1 MDEIKVIDIKIFP
14 YRRLKPETTE
24 KILNKILEK
33 KKIFRIIIHGE
44 SLPKIIGFGPARGT
58 KVNHPDRKVI
68 KVKKEELELFVS
80 VGVIIITV
88 DIEEVNLF
96 LKDLDVIL
104 SKTLNF
110 KYEILVGIF
119 TKTSTTVS
127 DYLKYGL
134 GFEQNIDPRMIGLVD
149 PNARSKETVKL
160 INGD

>member
-33 KKIFRIIIHGE
+33 KKIFRIIINGE
-44 SLPKIIGFGPARGT
+44 SLPKIVGFCPARGT
-58 KVNHPDRKVI
+58 KVNHPDRKII
-68 KVKKEELELFVS
+68 KIKKEELELFVS

-88 DIEEVNLF
+88 DVEELNLF
-96 LKDLDVIL
+96 LKYLDVIL

-110 KYEILVGIF
+110 KYEISAGIF
-119 TKTSTTVS
+119 TKTNTTVS

-134 GFEQNIDPRMIGLVD
+134 RFEKNIDPRMIGLVD